1 MRYKLLL
8 VLTFVLS
15 FLIKG
20 NTQELN
26 CQVSVIA
33 PTLQGNSQNEEIIE
47 SLKAAVFQFV
57 NETKWTQDNFKQ
69 EERIECNIL
78 INISKVVSADV
89 YEGSI
94 QVSSSRPVYNSNY
107 KTRLL
112 NHNDA
117 NLRFTYLRNTSLV
130 FTPDRASVGGL
141 VDVLA
146 YYVYM
151 VIGMD
156 YDSFSLKGGEPYFQ
170 KAQQVVTN
178 YSNNTEDK
186 GWGAKT
192 LNNRFHMVNNLLQDM
207 YSPLRQ
213 CHLDYHLKGMDNF
226 YTKKDEAQTA
236 ILNAVKEIEKVYKTQ
251 PGSFNI
257 QSFFNA
263 KSEELINIFVEGS
276 PAVRMD
282 AFKVFSKLD
291 PGHITQYNAIKRGK
305 R

>member
-1 MRYKLLL
+1 MRYKLVIIL
-8 VLTFVLS
+8 VFFFSVC
-15 FLIKG
+15 IKG
-20 NTQELN
+20 TAQELN
-26 CQVSVIA
+26 CEVSVIA
-33 PTLQGNSQNEEIIE
+33 PTLQGSSQNEEIIE
-47 SLKAAVFQFV
+47 SLKAATFQFI

-69 EERIECNIL
+69 EERIKCNIQ
-78 INISKVVSADV
+78 INISKVVSEDV

-94 QVSSSRPVYNSNY
+94 QVSTSRPVYNSNS
-107 KTRLL
+107 TSRLF

-130 FTPDRASVGGL
+130 FTPDRASTGGL

-146 YYVYM
+146 YYAYM

-156 YDSFSLKGGEPYFQ
+156 YDSFSLKGGEPYFK
-170 KAQQVVTN
+170 KALQVVTN
-178 YSNNTEDK
+178 YSNNADDK
-186 GWGAKT
+186 GWGAKY

-213 CHLDYHLKGMDNF
+213 CHFDYHLKGMDNF
-226 YTKKDEAQTA
+226 YTNKDEAKVA
-236 ILNAVKEIEKVYKTQ
+236 VLNAVKEIEKVYKTQ

-263 KSEELINIFVEGS
+263 KYEELINIFIEGT
-276 PAVRMD
+276 PAIRME